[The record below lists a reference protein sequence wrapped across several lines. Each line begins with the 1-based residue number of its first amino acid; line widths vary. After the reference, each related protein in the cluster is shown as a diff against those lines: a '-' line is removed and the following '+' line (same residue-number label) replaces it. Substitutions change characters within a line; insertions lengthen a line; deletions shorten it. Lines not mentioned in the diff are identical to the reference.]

1 MVSMWQDCAA
11 QPTSCSAEPM
21 HLHLDLVGGISG
33 DMFIAAALDCFP
45 EFADELPLQ
54 IERAGFPGLVELNSG
69 PHNDGVLSG
78 YKFSV
83 KPAED
88 AEGHHH
94 RHYSEIR
101 TLLDNSS
108 LDEGTKDIAQQIF
121 HIIAVAEAAIH
132 DKPVEHIAFHEVG
145 AWDSIAD
152 IVCASFLIDKLGVT
166 SCSCSAL
173 PLGGGQVKTAHG
185 MLPIPAPATALIL
198 KGFEFVDDGING
210 ERITPTGAAIL
221 KYLAPGSRPSGQLVN
236 QGFGFGTKKFPRIS
250 NTLRMLVLNPT
261 ELSQAI
267 ETPWHSEIIH
277 QLEFEIDDQTP
288 EQLAAAIDQIHAT
301 EGVLD
306 IIQYAAYGKKN
317 RLCHGIRILFNGNS
331 IDELITRCFQLT
343 TTLGLRHTQVQRH
356 VLNRQLSQVN
366 LQSEQYRVKIA
377 DRPGGE
383 TAKVEMEDLKN
394 SESIAK
400 QANIRRQLESL
411 DDSDL

>member
-1 MVSMWQDCAA
+1 
-11 QPTSCSAEPM
+11 M
-21 HLHLDLVGGISG
+21 HIHLDLVGGISG

-54 IERAGFPGLVELNSG
+54 IERAGFPGLVELESG
-69 PHNDGVLSG
+69 PHNDGILSG
-78 YKFSV
+78 YQFSV

-101 TLLDNSS
+101 TLLKNSS
-108 LDEGTKDIAQQIF
+108 LDEGTQDIAQRIF

-152 IVCASFLIDKLGVT
+152 IVCASFLIDKIGIT

-198 KGFEFVDDGING
+198 KGFEFVDDGIQG

-221 KYLAPGSRPSGQLVN
+221 KYLAPASRPSGHLVN

-250 NTLRMLVLNPT
+250 NALRMLVLDASKT
-261 ELSQAI
+261 SEAI
-267 ETPWHSEIIH
+267 EMPWHSETIH
-277 QLEFEIDDQTP
+277 QFEFEIDDQTP
-288 EQLAAAIDQIHAT
+288 EQLAAAIDQIHET
-301 EGVLD
+301 QGVLD

-317 RLCHGIRILFNGNS
+317 RLCHGIRILFDGKS
-331 IDELITRCFQLT
+331 IDDLATRCFQLT

-356 VLNRQLSQVN
+356 ILNRQMSHVSLEN
-366 LQSEQYRVKIA
+366 KQYRVKIA
-377 DRPGGE
+377 DRPGGK
-383 TAKVEMEDLKN
+383 TIKAEMEDLKQT
-394 SESIAK
+394 ESFAK
-400 QANIRRQLESL
+400 QANIRRRLESL